1 MAFTDREITMTAAT
15 QTIAKTADQR
25 ATAAMPGN
33 EVTG

>member
-1 MAFTDREITMTAAT
+1 MAFTDREITMTAT